1 MNAPRP
7 LSDYAGNTIFSAFS
21 GRSPKTLDPQVSYSN
36 DESFYTYA
44 VYEPLLG
51 YHYLK
56 RPYEIVPKTVTEIPT
71 PDVLPDG
78 RTRYRFTLR
87 DDICYAPHPAFAKD
101 AEGRYRYHR
110 LSDAVARDLKNP
122 LALPE
127 KATRTLSAEDY
138 VYGIKRLADPRV
150 VSPVLSV
157 VSDYLPGLKT
167 LNAALRRDIEA
178 AKAAGRPAPDLLDYA

>member
-1 MNAPRP
+1 MNYRAKKFAGILLAGGLTALTGCTDPVNAPRP
-7 LSDYAGNTIFSAFS
+7 LADYAGNTIFSAFS

-71 PDVLPDG
+71 PEVLPDG

-87 DDICYAPHPAFAKD
+87 DDIRYAPHPAFAKD

-110 LSDAVARDLKNP
+110 LSEQ
-122 LALPE
+122 LP
-127 KATRTLSAEDY
+127 
-138 VYGIKRLADPRV
+138 
-150 VSPVLSV
+150 
-157 VSDYLPGLKT
+157 
-167 LNAALRRDIEA
+167 
-178 AKAAGRPAPDLLDYA
+178 